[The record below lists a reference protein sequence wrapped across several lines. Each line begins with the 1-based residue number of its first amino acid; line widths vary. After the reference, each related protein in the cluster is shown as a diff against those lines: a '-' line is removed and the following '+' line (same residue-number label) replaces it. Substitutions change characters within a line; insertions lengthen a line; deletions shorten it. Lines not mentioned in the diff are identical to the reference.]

1 MENIGVT
8 NWFTKVRKECNYP
21 AQSEKLLEALIPEI
35 IESFNSSD
43 LARVADN
50 IYKVLSETEQLQLV
64 CSDSRLPTV
73 SLYHHLKNTSG
84 VAVCLAYKE
93 ISNKNILLLEYDI
106 ANNYSDK
113 DFIALIRIASLLHDI
128 GKLRSY
134 SAYKTNVQY
143 PFHTTQTK
151 EIIEEILAK
160 ARQDIVEKYQLKKIL
175 PMLAYRHHSR
185 DAQTKLEGL
194 ISSAD
199 SVASAADRTYEVSG
213 KFIEGTLIVQSEDKI
228 FPHLID
234 FSGGDLQCDEVP
246 NTEIIGYKQKEISKK
261 VRLKTTEKTIKLF
274 QDLIVDGGP
283 MEYLGTPRKASGTI
297 GILALDIIGIQAFIG
312 EAEKLPMLRGG
323 SAIITEVL
331 ENSKQLIERAVCPE
345 SVLFCGGGNLLAF
358 IPFNMQENL
367 KKKITELVN
376 SNSGG
381 GLKAS
386 VITYEEKL
394 DRIAGSFN
402 DVLSEVQNRLQAQ
415 KNKSYLADIIHP
427 KKRDDVCEFCG
438 KRIATGICNEERCCT
453 VCAEKRH
460 EGIISKFVHTMK
472 GEYIPRELLEKYKLN
487 YPMQLE
493 HIGDSIA
500 VLTIDGNMMGRIFG
514 QTKTPAEYTF
524 KSEEFDKEF
533 KNILKQTI
541 YEFASANIDL
551 VKHSD
556 SEASE
561 LKEKEIKKEYFGI
574 DVLYV
579 GGDDVK
585 IIINA
590 RGAIKFCEEFIK
602 KVAKE
607 FCFKKKLIDQDF
619 KNSVVTISC
628 GIAVADSKFPIYF
641 LLDKSSEMEGIAKKA
656 FRKKT
661 DIHHIMNNIL
671 KLPIGSLSFTSV
683 SSAMPSME
691 KQCFVL
697 PYDQKDLDL
706 LKEVIAYSLDKNKD
720 RATISSLITLGNS
733 ELERLHFIKYLYS
746 SLHRKKEKEMTLKDC
761 EWMVEVLSNE
771 KVLDSAKMLVPQVWH
786 VS

>member
-1 MENIGVT
+1 MENIGIT
-8 NWFTKVRKECNYP
+8 NWFTKIREECQYP

-35 IESFNSSD
+35 IESFNLSD

-50 IYKVLSETEQLQLV
+50 IYKVLSNKLELQLV

-84 VAVCLAYKE
+84 VAVCLACKE
-93 ISNKNILLLEYDI
+93 ISNKNIFLLEYDI
-106 ANNYSDK
+106 ENNYSDK
-113 DFIALIRIASLLHDI
+113 DFIAIIRIASLLHDI

-134 SAYKTNVQY
+134 SEHKTNVPY
-143 PFHTTQTK
+143 YFHTTQTK

-160 ARQDIVEKYQLKKIL
+160 ARQDIVEKHQLKKIL
-175 PMLAYRHHSR
+175 PYLASRHHSR

-213 KFIEGTLIVQSEDKI
+213 KFIEGTLTVQSEDKI

-246 NTEIIGYKQKEISKK
+246 NTEIIGYRQEISKK
-261 VRLKTTEKTIKLF
+261 VRLKTNEKTIKLF

-283 MEYLGTPRKASGTI
+283 MEYLGTPRKLSGTI
-297 GILALDIIGIQAFIG
+297 GILALDIIGIQAFIR

-331 ENSKQLIERAVCPE
+331 EKSKQLIEREVCPE
-345 SVLFCGGGNLLAF
+345 AVLFCGGGNLLAF
-358 IPFNMQENL
+358 IPVNMQESL
-367 KKKITELVN
+367 KKKITELVK

-381 GLKAS
+381 GLKAG
-386 VITYEEKL
+386 VIAYEEKL
-394 DRIAGSFN
+394 DIIAGSFN
-402 DVLSEVQNRLQAQ
+402 SVLAEVQNRLQAQ
-415 KNKSYLADIIHP
+415 KNKSYYAEIKHP

-460 EGIISKFVHTMK
+460 EGIISRFVPLMK
-472 GEYIPRELLEKYKLN
+472 GEYIPREILEKYKLN

-500 VLTIDGNMMGRIFG
+500 VLTLDGNMMGRIFG

-533 KNILKQTI
+533 KSILKNTI

-551 VKHSD
+551 VKHKVKAEK
-556 SEASE
+556 SE
-561 LKEKEIKKEYFGI
+561 KEYFGI

-585 IIINA
+585 IIMNA

-607 FCFKKKLIDQDF
+607 FCFKKKILNQYF
-619 KNSVVTISC
+619 RNPVVTISC
-628 GIAVADSKFPIYF
+628 GIAVADYKFPIYF

-661 DIHHIMNNIL
+661 IKCENEINNIL
-671 KLPIGSLSFTSV
+671 KIPIGSLAFTSV

-706 LKEVIAYSLDKNKD
+706 LNEVIAYALDKNKD

-733 ELERLHFIKYLYS
+733 ELERLHFVKYLYS

-761 EWMVEVLSNE
+761 EWMVEVLSKE
-771 KVLDSAKMLVPQVWH
+771 RVLNSAKMLVPQVWH
-786 VS
+786 FRETT